1 MLPKY
6 HIFSGFTVSYILVY
20 FFNFS
25 LFAGIIV
32 FLSSFLIDIDHYFFS
47 VYKRRDLSLL
57 NSIKEH
63 YKLRRKLMSMPWKKR
78 RKYKTPIMIFH
89 GIEFWILIIILSFFS
104 NIFLLI
110 LIGIIIHMSLD
121 FIDIIYHHA
130 PIYTKL
136 SVIAV
141 LQKNKSKEDIKGL

>member
-6 HIFSGFTVSYILVY
+6 HIFSGFAVSYILVY

-47 VYKRRDLSLL
+47 VYKTKNLSLS

-63 YKLRRKLMSMPWKKR
+63 YKLRQKLLSMQPKER
-78 RKYKTPIMIFH
+78 RNYKTPIMIFH
-89 GIEFWILIIILSFFS
+89 GIEFWFLIIILSFFS

-121 FIDIIYHHA
+121 FIDIIYNKA

-141 LQKNKSKEDIKGL
+141 LQKNKNRKSLF